1 MVQKASMT
9 NKIRVGIVD
18 TGIQNPDHPAIKGK
32 IVAGCN
38 FSLDRKKKNDI
49 SSTTYHGMAVASVIT
64 RTCPDVELVIAKVL
78 NYWGEGT
85 PNTTA
90 NGIIYCVNQ
99 GCEIINCSVAGPPSK
114 KLEEAVKYANDRG
127 VIVVAASGNDGKA
140 TKYYPACYPD
150 VVTVGAMDNNGE
162 RADFSTHNEFVDTLA
177 PGVDIEVA
185 FRDGTINDTG
195 TSFSAPYITGKIS
208 LLIKKEE

>member
-18 TGIQNPDHPAIKGK
+18 TGIQNPDHPAIKNN
-32 IVAGCN
+32 IVSCAN
-38 FSLDRKKKNDI
+38 FSYDGRKSTDI
-49 SSTTYHGMAVASVIT
+49 LSSNSHGQAVASVIT
-64 RTCPDVELVIAKVL
+64 RVAPESELVIAKVL

-150 VVTVGAMDNNGE
+150 VVTVGAMDNTGN

>member
-1 MVQKASMT
+1 MVQKDSMT

-32 IVAGCN
+32 IVAGYN

-64 RTCPDVELVIAKVL
+64 RACPDVELVIAKVL

-150 VVTVGAMDNNGE
+150 VVTVGAMDNDGK

-177 PGVDIEVA
+177 LGVDIEVA
-185 FRDGTINDTG
+185 FRDGTIIDTG
-195 TSFSAPYITGKIS
+195 TSFAAPLITGKIAS
-208 LLIKKEE
+208 LMNKV

>member
-1 MVQKASMT
+1 MT
-9 NKIRVGIVD
+9 NKIRIGIVD

-32 IVAGCN
+32 IVAGLN

-150 VVTVGAMDNNGE
+150 VVTVGAMDNDGKKAN
-162 RADFSTHNEFVDTLA
+162 FSTHNEFVDTLA
-177 PGVDIEVA
+177 LGVDIEVA
-185 FRDGTINDTG
+185 FRDGTIIDTG
-195 TSFSAPYITGKIS
+195 TSFAAPLITGKIA
-208 LLIKKEE
+208 LLMNKEGKI

>member
-1 MVQKASMT
+1 MVR
-9 NKIRVGIVD
+9 IGIVD
-18 TGIQNPDHPAIKGK
+18 TGIQNPNHPAIIGK
-32 IVAGCN
+32 IVAGRN
-38 FSLDRKKKNDI
+38 FSLDRRKKDDI

-64 RTCPDVELVIAKVL
+64 RINPNVELVIAKVL

-90 NGIIYCVNQ
+90 DGIIYCVNQ

-114 KLEEAVKYANDRG
+114 KLEEAVRYANDKE

-150 VVTVGAMDNNGE
+150 VVTVGAMDNKGN
-162 RADFSTHNEFVDTLA
+162 RADFSTHNEFIDTLA

-185 FRDGTINDTG
+185 FRDGTINDAG

>member
-1 MVQKASMT
+1 MVR
-9 NKIRVGIVD
+9 IGIVD
-18 TGIQNPDHPAIKGK
+18 TGIQNPNHPAIIGK
-32 IVAGCN
+32 IVAGRN

-185 FRDGTINDTG
+185 FRDGTIKDTG
-195 TSFSAPYITGKIS
+195 TSFSAPLITGKIS
-208 LLIKKEE
+208 LLIENLSK

>member
-1 MVQKASMT
+1 MVR
-9 NKIRVGIVD
+9 IGIVD
-18 TGIQNPDHPAIKGK
+18 TGIQNPNHPAIIGK
-32 IVAGCN
+32 IVAGRN
-38 FSLDRKKKNDI
+38 FSLDRRKRDDI

-150 VVTVGAMDNNGE
+150 VVTVGAMDNNGK

-177 PGVDIEVA
+177 LGVDIEVA
-185 FRDGTINDTG
+185 FRDGTIIDTG
-195 TSFSAPYITGKIS
+195 TSFAAPLITGKIA
-208 LLIKKEE
+208 LLLNKEGKI

>member
-1 MVQKASMT
+1 M
-9 NKIRVGIVD
+9 IRIGIVD
-18 TGIQNPDHPAIKGK
+18 TGVQNPDHPAIKGK
-32 IVAGCN
+32 IVAGAN
-38 FSLDRKKKNDI
+38 FSLDRRKRNDI

-64 RTCPDVELVIAKVL
+64 SIIPDVELVIAKVL

-90 NGIIYCVNQ
+90 DGIIYCVNQ

-114 KLEEAVKYANDRG
+114 KLEEAVREANEAG
-127 VIVVAASGNDGKA
+127 IIVVAASGNDGKA
-140 TKYYPACYPD
+140 TKYYPACYPG
-150 VVTVGAMDNNGE
+150 VVTVGAMDNSGN

-195 TSFSAPYITGKIS
+195 TSFSAPYIAGKIA
-208 LLIKKEE
+208 LRLERGEMNG

>member
-1 MVQKASMT
+1 MVR
-9 NKIRVGIVD
+9 IGIVD
-18 TGIQNPDHPAIKGK
+18 TGIQNPNHPAIIGK
-32 IVAGCN
+32 IVAGRN
-38 FSLDRKKKNDI
+38 FSLDRRKKDDI

-64 RTCPDVELVIAKVL
+64 RINPNVELVIAKVL

-90 NGIIYCVNQ
+90 DGIIYCVNQ

-114 KLEEAVKYANDRG
+114 KLEEAVRYANDKE

-150 VVTVGAMDNNGE
+150 VVTVGAADNEGN
-162 RADFSTHNEFVDTLA
+162 RADFSTHNECVDTLA
-177 PGVDIEVA
+177 LGVDIEVA
-185 FRDGTINDTG
+185 FRDGTIKDTG
-195 TSFSAPYITGKIS
+195 TSFSAPLITGKIS
-208 LLIKKEE
+208 LLIENLSK

>member
-1 MVQKASMT
+1 MVR
-9 NKIRVGIVD
+9 IGIVD
-18 TGIQNPDHPAIKGK
+18 TGIQNPNHPAIIGK
-32 IVAGCN
+32 IVAGRN
-38 FSLDRKKKNDI
+38 FSLDRKKKDDI

-64 RTCPDVELVIAKVL
+64 RLNPNVELVIAKVL

-90 NGIIYCVNQ
+90 DGIIYCVNQ
-99 GCEIINCSVAGPPSK
+99 GCKIINCSVAGPPSK
-114 KLEEAVKYANDRG
+114 KLEEAVRYANDKE

-150 VVTVGAMDNNGE
+150 VVTVGAADNEGN
-162 RADFSTHNEFVDTLA
+162 RASFSTHNECVDILA
-177 PGVDIEVA
+177 LGVDIEVA

-195 TSFSAPYITGKIS
+195 TSFSAPLITGKIS
-208 LLIKKEE
+208 LLIENLSK

>member
-1 MVQKASMT
+1 MVR
-9 NKIRVGIVD
+9 IGIVD
-18 TGIQNPDHPAIKGK
+18 TGIQNPNHPAIIGK
-32 IVAGCN
+32 IVAGRN
-38 FSLDRKKKNDI
+38 FSLDRRKKTDI

-64 RTCPDVELVIAKVL
+64 RINPDVELVIAKVL
-78 NYWGEGT
+78 DYWGEGT

-90 NGIIYCVNQ
+90 DGIIYCVNQ

-114 KLEEAVKYANDRG
+114 KLEEAVRYANDKE

-150 VVTVGAMDNNGE
+150 VVTVGAMDNAGN

-195 TSFSAPYITGKIS
+195 TSFSAPYLTAKIS
-208 LLIKKEE
+208 LLINRHL

>member
-1 MVQKASMT
+1 MVR
-9 NKIRVGIVD
+9 IGIVD
-18 TGIQNPDHPAIKGK
+18 TGIQNPNHPAIIGK
-32 IVAGCN
+32 IVAGRN

-150 VVTVGAMDNNGE
+150 VVTVGAMDNNGD

-177 PGVDIEVA
+177 LGVDIEVA
-185 FRDGTINDTG
+185 FRDGTIIDTG
-195 TSFSAPYITGKIS
+195 TSFAAPLITGKIAS
-208 LLIKKEE
+208 LMNKVQ

>member
-1 MVQKASMT
+1 MVR
-9 NKIRVGIVD
+9 IGIVD
-18 TGIQNPDHPAIKGK
+18 TGIQNPNHPAIIGK
-32 IVAGCN
+32 IVAGRN
-38 FSLDRKKKNDI
+38 FSLDRRKKTDI

-64 RTCPDVELVIAKVL
+64 RINPNVELVIAKVL
-78 NYWGEGT
+78 DYWGEGT

-90 NGIIYCVNQ
+90 DGIIYCVNQ

-114 KLEEAVKYANDRG
+114 KLEEAVRYANDKE

-150 VVTVGAMDNNGE
+150 VVTVGAADNEGN
-162 RADFSTHNEFVDTLA
+162 RASFSTHNECVDILA
-177 PGVDIEVA
+177 LGVDIEVA

>member
-1 MVQKASMT
+1 MVR
-9 NKIRVGIVD
+9 IGIVD
-18 TGIQNPDHPAIKGK
+18 TGIQNPNHPAIIGK
-32 IVAGCN
+32 IVAGRN
-38 FSLDRKKKNDI
+38 FSLDRRKKDDI

-64 RTCPDVELVIAKVL
+64 RINPNVELVIAKVL
-78 NYWGEGT
+78 DYWGEGT

-90 NGIIYCVNQ
+90 DGIIYCVNQ

-114 KLEEAVKYANDRG
+114 KLEEAVKYANDKE

-150 VVTVGAMDNNGE
+150 VVTVGAMDNTGN
-162 RADFSTHNEFVDTLA
+162 RADFSTHNEFIDTLA

-185 FRDGTINDTG
+185 FRDGTINDAG

>member
-1 MVQKASMT
+1 MIK
-9 NKIRVGIVD
+9 VGIVD

-32 IVAGCN
+32 IVAGSN
-38 FSLDRKKKNDI
+38 FSLDRKKKDDI
-49 SSTTYHGMAVASVIT
+49 SSSTYHGMAVASVIT

-99 GCEIINCSVAGPPSK
+99 GCEIVNCSVAGPPSK

-150 VVTVGAMDNNGE
+150 VVTVGAMDNNGD

-177 PGVDIEVA
+177 LGVDIEVA
-185 FRDGTINDTG
+185 FRDGTIIDTG
-195 TSFSAPYITGKIS
+195 TSFATPLITGKIA
-208 LLIKKEE
+208 LLINKEGIINGL

>member
-1 MVQKASMT
+1 MVR
-9 NKIRVGIVD
+9 IGIVD
-18 TGIQNPDHPAIKGK
+18 TGIQNPNHPAIIGK
-32 IVAGCN
+32 IVAGRN
-38 FSLDRKKKNDI
+38 FSLDRRKKTDI

-64 RTCPDVELVIAKVL
+64 RINPNVELVIAKVL
-78 NYWGEGT
+78 DYWGEGT

-90 NGIIYCVNQ
+90 DGIIYCVNQ

-114 KLEEAVKYANDRG
+114 KLEEAVRYANDKE

-150 VVTVGAMDNNGE
+150 VVTVGAADNEGN
-162 RADFSTHNEFVDTLA
+162 RASFSTHNECVDILA
-177 PGVDIEVA
+177 SGVDIEVA

>member
-1 MVQKASMT
+1 MVR
-9 NKIRVGIVD
+9 IGIVD
-18 TGIQNPDHPAIKGK
+18 TGIQNPNHPAIVDK
-32 IVAGCN
+32 IVAGRN

-127 VIVVAASGNDGKA
+127 VIVVAASGNDGKN

>member
-1 MVQKASMT
+1 MVR
-9 NKIRVGIVD
+9 IGIVD
-18 TGIQNPDHPAIKGK
+18 TGIQNPNHPAIIGK
-32 IVAGCN
+32 IVAGRN

-64 RTCPDVELVIAKVL
+64 KTCPDVELVIAKVL

-114 KLEEAVKYANDRG
+114 KLEEAVRYANDKE